1 MTPQEALQL
10 IYNASQMA
18 SMTLQDHM
26 KIQKAVEILVK
37 SLQRLQ
43 EYDAKIEPETQ
54 ATNKKANDPKTTK
67 K

>member
-10 IYNASQMA
+10 IYNASKMA
-18 SMTLQDHM
+18 SLVLDDHI
-26 KIQKAVEILVK
+26 KIQNAAQLIAK

-43 EYDAKIEPETQ
+43 EYEAKIEPETQ
-54 ATNKKANDPKTTK
+54 ATDKKANDPKNTK